1 MVEVQRHGEDPDRR
15 RGDGRGP
22 PAEEEITEAVL
33 ASEAA
38 IKDVIGHIAA
48 GGSPTDHVV
57 KAKMA
62 LIKPGLEKVT
72 RGRREAQGPAGEPE
86 DHRRHR

>member
-1 MVEVQRHGEDPDRR
+1 M
-15 RGDGRGP
+15 
-22 PAEEEITEAVL
+22 EEITEAVL

-48 GGSPTDHVV
+48 GGSPTDEIV

-62 LIKPGLEKVT
+62 ADQARPGEGP
-72 RGRREAQGPAGEPE
+72 RGRRAAQGPAGEP
-86 DHRRHR
+86 